1 MYMQSLKGPAYL
13 TVLPDSSI
21 IDLAYL
27 IGLEVNVE
35 PYHDHFHIKSAT
47 KDTNVCLT
55 SCASPTLADIRVTTE
70 VFSKI
75 LIDIASDMPIKTAF
89 EKQGYTY

>member
-1 MYMQSLKGPAYL
+1 MYMHSLQGPEYL
-13 TVLPDSSI
+13 TVLPDQSI

-27 IGLEVNVE
+27 IGLEVNVGL
-35 PYHDHFHIKSAT
+35 HQDHFHLKPTT
-47 KDTNVCLT
+47 KGTKAYLA
-55 SCASPTLADIRVTTE
+55 SCAFPTLGDVIVTTE

-75 LIDIASDMPIKTAF
+75 LMDIASGMPIKTAF

>member
-1 MYMQSLKGPAYL
+1 MYMRSLKGPAYL
-13 TVLPDSSI
+13 TVLPDQSI

-27 IGLEVNVE
+27 IGLEVDVE
-35 PYHDHFHIKSAT
+35 LSHDHFHLKPTT
-47 KDTNVCLT
+47 KDTRACLT
-55 SCASPTLADIRVTTE
+55 SCAFPNLGDVRVSIA

-75 LIDIASDMPIKTAF
+75 LMDIASGMPIKTAF